1 MSRDDD
7 RITIPTNGHRPA
19 PVGTPAGVDEIGEPD
34 LRFAVT
40 PARLAVGLGVV
51 ASLVLLLLRRFRRG
65 G

>member
-7 RITIPTNGHRPA
+7 RIAIPTNGHRQA
-19 PVGTPAGVDEIGEPD
+19 SAGTPAGVDEIGEPD

-51 ASLVLLLLRRFRRG
+51 ASLVLFLLRRIRRG